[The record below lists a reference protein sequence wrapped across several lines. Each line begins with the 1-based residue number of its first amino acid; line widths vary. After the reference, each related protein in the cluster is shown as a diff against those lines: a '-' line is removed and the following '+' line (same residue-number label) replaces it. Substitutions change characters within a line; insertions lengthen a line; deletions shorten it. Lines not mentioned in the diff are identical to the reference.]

1 MQTPSPWLE
10 EYPALSDE
18 IVREPCDYVKG
29 LPSKKTLSLLI
40 DGLNIWYNAPS
51 PQVDIIKSICEML
64 HRVSLVIDDMQD
76 NSDLRRGEPA
86 AHMVFGVPQTINSA
100 TYLLI
105 KCFEE
110 ASRLSPSAITVITQ
124 GVSKIHIGQGY
135 DLHWTF
141 HGEIPSEKE
150 YIRMID
156 GKTGGFFPI
165 AARLLRDEATQNKD
179 LYVEDLLLIIG
190 RFYQIRD
197 DYMNLTSQEYTNSKG
212 HLSDLDEG
220 KYSLMLIH
228 ALNNTTEGTK
238 LKSLLTIRSRQGN
251 LSAEQKNIVMKTL
264 ARTKSMEYAFGVL
277 EQLQKEMKTRLA
289 SIENQ
294 AGEES
299 TILQAI
305 LEKLRVVDD
314 ITPEIID
321 DPGPFE
327 LPNNTITT
335 ITTATKGTDTMSSS
349 PVHIPSR
356 SPSPSDTDSY
366 DRLSDIIPHSS
377 PTMAHSAKWSGASIV
392 SDDHFATTNSIP
404 VAESPVYK
412 TETRS
417 GTRSKKLD
425 IKIEPPPR
433 FPVLPTEVMIEPNS
447 ATAPQ
452 PVKMMSWNRSSFSNP
467 AIQEKLRQ
475 QSVLYHQI
483 HDLLAERTR
492 NRSVV
497 EGNNLK
503 LAGNLNQIRAPLSPI
518 PEPTYKVEGVDHA
531 KIQALKN
538 KYPNKQALHKH
549 LDSFSAIMSRFM
561 ALSAPDVSILD
572 LKDPV
577 FDEKKQTT
585 ERETD
590 KARRSPRSSPRMD
603 RPIMVSDSPTLPPL
617 PRPSWHL
624 ADIPEEKLVDGV

>member
-51 PQVDIIKSICEML
+51 LQVEIIKSICEML

-86 AHMVFGVPQTINSA
+86 AHMVFGVPQTMNSA

-110 ASRLSPSAITVITQ
+110 AARLSPSAITVITQ

-141 HGEIPSEKE
+141 HGEIPSERE

-197 DYMNLTSQEYTNSKG
+197 DYLNLTSQEYTNSKG
-212 HLSDLDEG
+212 YLSDLDEG

-264 ARTKSMEYAFGVL
+264 AQTKSMEYAFGVL
-277 EQLQKEMKTRLA
+277 EQLQKEMKIRLV

-299 TILQAI
+299 KILQAI
-305 LEKLRVVDD
+305 LEKLRVV
-314 ITPEIID
+314 
-321 DPGPFE
+321 
-327 LPNNTITT
+327 
-335 ITTATKGTDTMSSS
+335 
-349 PVHIPSR
+349 
-356 SPSPSDTDSY
+356 
-366 DRLSDIIPHSS
+366 
-377 PTMAHSAKWSGASIV
+377 
-392 SDDHFATTNSIP
+392 
-404 VAESPVYK
+404 
-412 TETRS
+412 
-417 GTRSKKLD
+417 
-425 IKIEPPPR
+425 
-433 FPVLPTEVMIEPNS
+433 
-447 ATAPQ
+447 
-452 PVKMMSWNRSSFSNP
+452 
-467 AIQEKLRQ
+467 
-475 QSVLYHQI
+475 
-483 HDLLAERTR
+483 
-492 NRSVV
+492 
-497 EGNNLK
+497 
-503 LAGNLNQIRAPLSPI
+503 
-518 PEPTYKVEGVDHA
+518 
-531 KIQALKN
+531 
-538 KYPNKQALHKH
+538 
-549 LDSFSAIMSRFM
+549 
-561 ALSAPDVSILD
+561 
-572 LKDPV
+572 
-577 FDEKKQTT
+577 
-585 ERETD
+585 
-590 KARRSPRSSPRMD
+590 
-603 RPIMVSDSPTLPPL
+603 
-617 PRPSWHL
+617 
-624 ADIPEEKLVDGV
+624 